1 MTLQNYFSI
10 KIPSKRL
17 TPNSELLSFFNI
29 QSILNKEH
37 KSLINLSKL
46 LLCISSFCSIKNE
59 NLKKVSGL
67 ELSLVKV
74 YYDSVYLFLLKNIDK
89 KSSSNNNNILTNS
102 ILEEDRNSDKD
113 KKEIEKLKRIIE
125 EKDSIIREYKTSE
138 LMKHDISV
146 IQTDVDFLGGADDI
160 TMMNIDLDFDI
171 KNKKVNNYQIEKNIT
186 FSFAK
191 LNMKQIFMDSLPT
204 SQKNTNNSNNS
215 SQNYSISKYSLDL
228 SGGNFFQ
235 NKIDYLGE
243 TISKNRQIYEK
254 IINDYE
260 FQIKILKEKI
270 KSLKY
275 EHNEEISKIIKKQE
289 FEIQKIINDKNINNS
304 EELIRFRNEKNLEIQ
319 NLRNT
324 INQKENMKN
333 KEIEEIQNKL
343 KEEKVKREKEV
354 DLFNMDRVK
363 IVNEYDKKIK
373 NLNDKMTKCN
383 NELETAKNKLKSAPY
398 FAREVISKTLFNFA
412 AKIMENE

>member
-89 KSSSNNNNILTNS
+89 KSSSNNNILTNS

-146 IQTDVDFLGGADDI
+146 IQTDMDFLGGADDI
-160 TMMNIDLDFDI
+160 TMMNFDLDFDI

>member
-74 YYDSVYLFLLKNIDK
+74 YYNSVYLFLLKNIDK
-89 KSSSNNNNILTNS
+89 KSSSNNNILTNS

-160 TMMNIDLDFDI
+160 TMMNFDLDFDI

>member
-89 KSSSNNNNILTNS
+89 KSSSNNNILTNS

-146 IQTDVDFLGGADDI
+146 IQTDMDFLGGADDI
-160 TMMNIDLDFDI
+160 TMMNFDLDFDI

-186 FSFAK
+186 FSFEK

>member
-89 KSSSNNNNILTNS
+89 KSSSNNNILTNS

-146 IQTDVDFLGGADDI
+146 IQTDMDFLGGADDI
-160 TMMNIDLDFDI
+160 TMMNFDLDFDI

-186 FSFAK
+186 FSFEK

-275 EHNEEISKIIKKQE
+275 EHNEDISKIIKKQE

>member
-89 KSSSNNNNILTNS
+89 KSSSNNNILTNS

-160 TMMNIDLDFDI
+160 TMMNFDLDFDI

>member
-89 KSSSNNNNILTNS
+89 KSSSNNNILTNS

-160 TMMNIDLDFDI
+160 TMMNFDLDFDI

-186 FSFAK
+186 FSFEK